1 MWRVAQNECSSYLK
15 KEQRRICSHISI
27 DANEYVADGLNS
39 ILDTFTN
46 YTEEELDALD
56 AEVSRLPH
64 ITQLILELYCDNVS
78 EKDIALQLGMNY
90 NTVRQTIRR
99 TRDLL
104 TYRVRERLGNGGQY
118 AIGA

>member
-1 MWRVAQNECSSYLK
+1 MYIFQTK
-15 KEQRRICSHISI
+15 I
-27 DANEYVADGLNS
+27 NS
-39 ILDTFTN
+39 LLDTFTN

-90 NTVRQTIRR
+90 NTVRQTIRY
-99 TRDLL
+99 TKDLL
-104 TYRVRERLGNGGQY
+104 VNRVRERLGNGGQY
-118 AIGA
+118 AIGY